1 MEPVLRDG
9 SFILGENITYK
20 FRNPRAEDLV
30 IFCEPETG
38 ILAVKKIVSEFD
50 GCYLVLGVNQ
60 NLSRDSRHYGLIHR
74 NDIAAKAIK
83 V

>member
-20 FRNPRAEDLV
+20 FRNPQAEDLV
-30 IFCEPETG
+30 IFYEPETG

-50 GCYLVLGVNQ
+50 GRYRVLGVNQ
-60 NLSRDSRHYGLIHR
+60 NLSRDSRHYGLINR